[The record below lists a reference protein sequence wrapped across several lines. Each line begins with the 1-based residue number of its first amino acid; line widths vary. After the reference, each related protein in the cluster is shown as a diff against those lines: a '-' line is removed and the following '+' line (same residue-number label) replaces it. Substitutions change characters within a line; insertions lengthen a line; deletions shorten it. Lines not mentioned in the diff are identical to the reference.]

1 MRQEKSTTMWRL
13 GGLAITLTLL
23 ANILSF
29 AIQKLTQ
36 YIHWQY

>member
-23 ANILSF
+23 ATIETISAWNGSLDV
-29 AIQKLTQ
+29 
-36 YIHWQY
+36 YWQY